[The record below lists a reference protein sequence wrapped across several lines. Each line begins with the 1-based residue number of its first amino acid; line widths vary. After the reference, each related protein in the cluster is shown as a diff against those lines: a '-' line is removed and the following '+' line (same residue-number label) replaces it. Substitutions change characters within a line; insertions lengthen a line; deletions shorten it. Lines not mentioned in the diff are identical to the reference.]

1 MNRLCETLFQQIHQG
16 KRIFFRHQRRRAAAN
31 VFIKI
36 FIIQLSGGF
45 LRDRTVFLRN
55 KRNIFTGIFPVARGK
70 PEIGHDPRQFR
81 RIEAAQMTPVPRK
94 LSSSC
99 GTCVRYESETP
110 KLEVLDRDTE
120 AVYEDRAGEYTE
132 VYRAET

>member
-1 MNRLCETLFQQIHQG
+1 M
-16 KRIFFRHQRRRAAAN
+16 KRYVATFHTHLAALRSSRS
-31 VFIKI
+31 
-36 FIIQLSGGF
+36 LSA
-45 LRDRTVFLRN
+45 
-55 KRNIFTGIFPVARGK
+55 KGI
-70 PEIGHDPRQFR
+70 
-81 RIEAAQMTPVPRK
+81 AAQMTPVPRK

-132 VYRAET
+132 VYMAET